1 MRLRANAICQRE
13 KTMFEHRSWSQLDGE
28 NRSSNDRM
36 DSIFLNITISK
47 SMNNIKIIT
56 LFHPHEKTPFMI
68 CIVKKVEDTEHG
80 IKLTLENGN
89 DIFVNNYSYYLLSE
103 SVSRCD
109 EDRLK
114 NIYIRLVS
122 ELSQMSEE
130 TIRAMMSYNK
140 ANYAFIYFT
149 KRFK

>member
-1 MRLRANAICQRE
+1 
-13 KTMFEHRSWSQLDGE
+13 
-28 NRSSNDRM
+28 
-36 DSIFLNITISK
+36 
-47 SMNNIKIIT
+47 MNNIKIIT